1 MYPFT
6 CFTSSDSSFIV
17 LLLETTVFST
27 GFRRS
32 FLSLFCKSTA
42 SINGLLPSSSFHG
55 LMLFQATAFPTRPP
69 PPPGKI
75 FPTSPPLSINR
86 GMLYHEVQES
96 KLCAIHYV
104 NTVLQGPFFS
114 KFDLAALASDLD
126 RTEHQM
132 MLEGSAHHPLTSR
145 RSRALD
151 STHVYNRFR

>member
-69 PPPGKI
+69 PPPDLPNI
-75 FPTSPPLSINR
+75 T
-86 GMLYHEVQES
+86 
-96 KLCAIHYV
+96 
-104 NTVLQGPFFS
+104 TVIDQQRNVVPR
-114 KFDLAALASDLD
+114 A
-126 RTEHQM
+126 
-132 MLEGSAHHPLTSR
+132 LTSR